1 MPTVFTATWVIT
13 EVYSQILK
21 KKISCPSIQPILETI
36 VIKIYKHFVPVQS
49 VLLLIIDIV
58 VLYFLITMTMGY
70 VNLGSGSGLKSE
82 LFSSSV
88 LSIILVG
95 TTALSGLAVGL
106 YRRDI
111 GKAGRWGVSAA
122 AAVGLALTLGSVVLL
137 TVRFFRA
144 SPPINLAHWE
154 IGLPLIWPVCVV
166 VTRWVSVA
174 AARRGFFKR
183 RILLL
188 GGGAGAAEIETFCG
202 ASAGQLE
209 VAGRVAVE
217 VFDDAGAAAMTEFSA
232 ESLRRARIRE
242 VVTVEEGRLPM
253 ALLLRWKVGGI
264 AVTDRLTFWEREA
277 GRIAL
282 DAFDAN
288 WFLHGEG
295 CRRRWISSLMK
306 RATDICA
313 ASLLLIL
320 TAPILAVFAVLIP
333 LETAG
338 PIFYR
343 QLRTGRYGKPFM
355 LLKFRSMQADA
366 EAATP
371 RWAASKDPRVT
382 RVGKFMRL
390 TRIDELPQLL
400 TVIRGDMSLIG
411 PRPERPF
418 FVDQLSREIPHYG
431 DRHYIRPGLTGWA
444 QINYP
449 YGASIEDARQK
460 LAYDLFY
467 LKNQSTLLDLY
478 IMIATIRVVL
488 FGEGAR

>member
-1 MPTVFTATWVIT
+1 M
-13 EVYSQILK
+13 
-21 KKISCPSIQPILETI
+21 
-36 VIKIYKHFVPVQS
+36 
-49 VLLLIIDIV
+49 
-58 VLYFLITMTMGY
+58 
-70 VNLGSGSGLKSE
+70 
-82 LFSSSV
+82 
-88 LSIILVG
+88 
-95 TTALSGLAVGL
+95 
-106 YRRDI
+106 
-111 GKAGRWGVSAA
+111 
-122 AAVGLALTLGSVVLL
+122 GLALTLGSVVLL
-137 TVRFFRA
+137 IVRFFHA
-144 SPPINLAHWE
+144 SAPISLAHWE
-154 IGLPLIWPVCVV
+154 IGLPAIWPVCFV
-166 VTRWVSVA
+166 VTRWISVVA
-174 AARRGFFKR
+174 SRRGFFKR

-188 GGGAGAAEIETFCG
+188 GDGVGAAEIETFCN
-202 ASAGQLE
+202 ASAGRLE
-209 VAGRVAVE
+209 IAERLAVE
-217 VFDDAGAAAMTEFSA
+217 AFDGADSAAMDQFSA

-242 VVTVEEGRLPM
+242 VVTTREGPPLPM

-282 DAFDAN
+282 DEFDAN

-295 CRRRWISSLMK
+295 CRRRRISSLVK
-306 RATDICA
+306 RAMDIGA

-320 TAPILAVFAVLIP
+320 TAPILAVFAGLIP
-333 LETAG
+333 LETDG

-343 QLRTGRYGKPFM
+343 QLRTGRYGQPFSI
-355 LLKFRSMQADA
+355 LKFRSMRSDA

-371 RWAASKDPRVT
+371 QWAAAKDPRVT
-382 RVGKFMRL
+382 RVGKFMRS

-418 FVDQLSREIPHYG
+418 FVDQLNREIPHYG
-431 DRHYIRPGLTGWA
+431 NRHYLRPGLTGWA

-449 YGASIEDARQK
+449 YGASIEDARGK

-467 LKNQSTLLDLY
+467 LKNQSTILDLY